1 MSDAPNPQGE
11 DLDIPEE
18 PLAVSVLTGF
28 LGSGKT
34 TLLRHLLADP
44 AMEETA
50 VIVNEF
56 GEIGLDHL
64 LVEQATEDTVL
75 LNSGCLCCTVR
86 GDLVAGMRDLFR
98 RRVQREV
105 PPFKRLVIETTG
117 LADPA
122 PILQTLMTDPLLSN
136 RFRLDG
142 VITTVDAVN
151 GWDTL
156 DRQKESVKQAAVADR
171 ILLTKRDI
179 ADAETCEA
187 LEERLQQLNP
197 AAPIYPSVQGAVSP
211 DLLFNAG
218 LYDPEKKTADVRA
231 WLKAEAYD
239 HDGGHHGHAHSH
251 DHDHTHEHDHDHGHS
266 HGHDVNRHDASI
278 RAFCLTYDK
287 PLDWDR
293 FNSWIEMLITLYGAN
308 ILRIKGLL
316 NVAEVAQPIVIHGV
330 QHVFHPPVRLEAW
343 PDDSR
348 DSRLVFI
355 VRDLKPEMF
364 EHTLKAFNEDSAA
377 PL

>member
-1 MSDAPNPQGE
+1 MTENTAPA
-11 DLDIPEE
+11 IPDE

-34 TLLRHLLADP
+34 TLLRHLLAHP

-64 LVEQATEDTVL
+64 LVEQATEDTLL

-98 RRVQREV
+98 RRVKGEV
-105 PPFKRLVIETTG
+105 PPFQRLVIETTG

-122 PILQTLMTDPLLSN
+122 PILQTIMTDPLLGE

-142 VITTVDAVN
+142 VIATVDAAA
-151 GWDTL
+151 GAATL
-156 DRQKESVKQAAVADR
+156 DRHAESVKQAAVADR
-171 ILLTKRDI
+171 LLLTKSDLT
-179 ADAETCEA
+179 DAAGRAA
-187 LEERLQQLNP
+187 LEARLRALNP
-197 AAPIYPSVQGAVSP
+197 AAPIHQVTQGEIDPA
-211 DLLFNAG
+211 LLFNAG
-218 LYDPEKKTADVRA
+218 LYDPTTKTADVQA

-239 HDGGHHGHAHSH
+239 DHSGHDHHHGHHR
-251 DHDHTHEHDHDHGHS
+251 DVNR
-266 HGHDVNRHDASI
+266 HDVNRHDASI
-278 RAFCLTYDK
+278 RAFCLTYEK

-293 FNSWIEMLITLYGAN
+293 FNSWIEMLITLYGSD
-308 ILRIKGLL
+308 ILRIKGVL
-316 NVAEVAQPIVIHGV
+316 NVAGVDQPIVIHGV
-330 QHVFHPPVRLEAW
+330 QHIFHPPARLETW
-343 PDDSR
+343 PDDDR
-348 DSRLVFI
+348 RSRLVFI

-377 PL
+377 PLASA

>member
-1 MSDAPNPQGE
+1 MNDAPKAAQDE
-11 DLDIPEE
+11 LDIPEE

-34 TLLRHLLADP
+34 TLLRHLLAHP

-98 RRVQREV
+98 RRVNREV

-151 GWDTL
+151 GSATL
-156 DRQKESVKQAAVADR
+156 DSQMESVKQAAVADR
-171 ILLTKRDI
+171 ILLTKSDI
-179 ADAETCEA
+179 ADENACKA
-187 LEERLQQLNP
+187 LEERLRQLNP

-231 WLKAEAYD
+231 WLKAEAYEHD
-239 HDGGHHGHAHSH
+239 HAHHGH
-251 DHDHTHEHDHDHGHS
+251 DHN

-278 RAFCLTYDK
+278 RAFCLTYDR

-293 FNSWIEMLITLYGAN
+293 FNSWIEMLITLYGTN

-316 NVAEVAQPIVIHGV
+316 NVAEVKQPIVIHGV

-355 VRDLKPEMF
+355 VRDLKQELF
-364 EHTLKAFNEDSAA
+364 EHTLRAFNEDSAA